1 MRDLVVYGAGGLGR
15 EVLRIA
21 EDINATRSPSERS
34 NILGFFDDGVPE
46 GTLFG
51 CYPVLGG
58 LPRLQ
63 SWETPLDVAF
73 GIASPEIKQR
83 LVCALLANANLAYP
97 VLRHPLSSIA
107 SDATLSQGC
116 VIAQFAFVSRD
127 SRLAPFVFLNT
138 GAQVG
143 HDCRI
148 GKFVSIMP
156 SVNVSGNVVIG
167 DEAFIGVKATILQGL
182 SVGEGATVGA
192 AGLVVSD
199 VPAGCTV
206 LGNPA
211 RIVKRR
217 EMPENP
223 EK

>member
-21 EDINATRSPSERS
+21 EDINATRSPSERN

-51 CYPVLGG
+51 RYPVLGG
-58 LPRLQ
+58 LSRLQ
-63 SWETPLDVAF
+63 SWETTLDVAL
-73 GIASPEIKQR
+73 GIASPEIKRR
-83 LVCALLANANLAYP
+83 LVDALSANTNLFYP
-97 VLRHPLSSIA
+97 VLRHPLSSVA

-116 VIAQFAFVSRD
+116 VIAQFAFVSLD
-127 SRLAPFVFLNT
+127 SRLDPFVFMNT
-138 GAQVG
+138 GAQAG

-148 GKFVSIMP
+148 GKYVSIMP

-167 DEAFIGVKATILQGL
+167 GEAFLGVKATILQGL
-182 SVGEGATVGA
+182 SVGESATVGA
-192 AGLVVSD
+192 GSLVISD

-211 RIVKRR
+211 RIVKR
-217 EMPENP
+217 P
-223 EK
+223 EKTEIPEK